1 MAHRTI
7 LFGGLGVSPKVLGKY
22 AAIYG
27 KTTHIVPFTFTC
39 MLLGE
44 HYHPYHKLHKN
55 LCQHGGPIHIHALSG
70 SCHYVSRF
78 MTLFPEHRSRVI
90 SQVYDS
96 PCHVDGVVPS
106 LSKMYGV
113 PLPIGKTIAQ
123 TLFADC
129 FETSARWME
138 CSPFG
143 PSIPTGIVTS
153 TNDAIAP
160 VHSINAMLHNWKC
173 TNMRTLVTDSR
184 HLESLRD
191 DPERYT
197 AFCLAIR
204 EQVDVDN

>member
-1 MAHRTI
+1 M
-7 LFGGLGVSPKVLGKY
+7 GK
-22 AAIYG
+22 A
-27 KTTHIVPFTFTC
+27 
-39 MLLGE
+39 
-44 HYHPYHKLHKN
+44 
-55 LCQHGGPIHIHALSG
+55 
-70 SCHYVSRF
+70 
-78 MTLFPEHRSRVI
+78 
-90 SQVYDS
+90 
-96 PCHVDGVVPS
+96 
-106 LSKMYGV
+106 
-113 PLPIGKTIAQ
+113 IAQ

-160 VHSINAMLHNWKC
+160 AHSIHAMIHNWKC

-204 EQVDVDN
+204 EQGDVDNGK